1 MAELSSSYIV
11 YCDAVWN
18 IYPKTGV
25 YFSHMWKQGSLA
37 LDPSQNKS

>member
-1 MAELSSSYIV
+1 MEKDIV
-11 YCDAVWN
+11 TRQEN

-25 YFSHMWKQGSLA
+25 YFSHVWNRGSLA